1 MALTFSTYQ
10 IALFDF
16 IRNEEGSVVLDA
28 KAGSG
33 KTTTILEA
41 CNRLPERAS
50 VLFLAFNKSIVNELS
65 SRLPAGVNCR
75 TFNSC
80 GWNAWRNFTG
90 RRYIKV
96 DGKKTWSIIWD
107 MMSRD
112 DSRIYGAFINQM
124 VGLAKSSGLTPDS
137 DLSEWWAIQ
146 DHHGVTLNSLDAD
159 YSEAMDWTIK
169 VLRESIRKA
178 YDVCDFDDQIYMPW
192 LRNANFD
199 KFDVIFIDEAQDTNS
214 IQCDLLKRML
224 KPGGRLI
231 AVGDPGQAI
240 YGFRGAD
247 HEAMN
252 NIKRT
257 FNATELPLSISYR
270 CARRIIEEAQ
280 AYEPGIEAFED
291 APEGT
296 VESLDGYKIDTFNAS
311 DAILCR
317 NNAPLI
323 EIAYQFIARGRG
335 VNFLGR
341 DIGAGLKSLIK
352 NMEARD
358 LDDLEDKLD
367 NWLQKEAAKLVK
379 KNQEEKVELLEDRVK
394 CINIFIANLPQSRQ
408 TVGDLL
414 AAIDALFESKGR
426 GITLSSVHKSKGR
439 EWDRVFI
446 LDFNVYMPSK
456 YARKDWQK
464 IQERNLIYVAIT
476 RAKRYLGYLPS
487 NAWKDA
493 PNMVIPER
501 PARDRATVAE
511 TPATT
516 RKPKGGLNASF
527 NPFSK

>member
-1 MALTFSTYQ
+1 MALSFSTYQ
-10 IALFDF
+10 IALFNVIENDNCS
-16 IRNEEGSVVLDA
+16 IVLDA
-28 KAGSG
+28 KAGAG

-50 VLFLAFNKSIVNELS
+50 VLFLAFNKAIVGELS
-65 SRLPAGVNCR
+65 EKLPAGVNCR

-80 GWNAWRNFTG
+80 GWGAWRSFTG
-90 RRYIKV
+90 RKYIKI
-96 DGKKTWSIIWD
+96 DAKKTWRIIWD
-107 MMSRD
+107 MLSRE
-112 DSRIYGAFINQM
+112 DSRLYGAFINKM

-137 DLSEWWAIQ
+137 DSSEWWAVQ
-146 DHHGVTLNSLDAD
+146 DHHGVTLNSMDAD
-159 YSEAMDWTIK
+159 YSEAMDCTVR
-169 VLRESIRKA
+169 VLRESIRQA

-192 LRNANFD
+192 LRNATFQRYD
-199 KFDVIFIDEAQDTNS
+199 YIFIDEAQDTNE
-214 IQCDLLKRML
+214 IQCDLLRRML

-231 AVGDPGQAI
+231 AVGDPNQAI

-247 HEAMN
+247 HNAMN
-252 NIKRT
+252 NIRNA
-257 FNATELPLSISYR
+257 FGATELPLSISYR
-270 CARRIIEEAQ
+270 CAKNIIAEAQ
-280 AYEPGIEAFED
+280 KYVSDIQAFD
-291 APEGT
+291 SAPDGT
-296 VESLDGYKIDTFNAS
+296 VEHVDGYTIETFNAS

-323 EIAYQFIARGRG
+323 EIAYQFIARGKG

-341 DIGAGLKSLIK
+341 DIGAGLKSLVK

-367 NWLQKEAAKLVK
+367 LWLGKESEKLIK
-379 KNQEEKVELLEDRVK
+379 KHQEEKVEILEDRVK
-394 CINIFIANLPQSRQ
+394 CISIFIANLPQSRQ

-414 AAIDALFESKGR
+414 DAIDALFQSKGR

-439 EWDRVFI
+439 EWDRVYI
-446 LDFNVYMPSK
+446 LDFGTYMPSK

-487 NAWKDA
+487 GMWKDA

-501 PARDRATVAE
+501 
-511 TPATT
+511 T
-516 RKPKGGLNASF
+516 RKPAPATPIRKTAAKTGLNGSF
-527 NPFSK
+527 NPFAK